1 MKQSWWREK
10 PLDNNKILII
20 FLYISKKTPQIR
32 FLQEIFGR
40 SFLRNSLKRVSHSL
54 FLPILEHKEVYKIRV
69 GHLMYKINVK

>member
-10 PLDNNKILII
+10 PLDNKILII

-32 FLQEIFGR
+32 FLQEVFG
-40 SFLRNSLKRVSHSL
+40 
-54 FLPILEHKEVYKIRV
+54 KEFSKKQFETGFINRV